1 MSFQYENQK
10 KAPIVDKMKGTL
22 VGGVPNYYNLPIHK
36 DNEDL
41 SYIAPVLSSTSASN
55 YRIVPKQAKKG
66 DACAWEQ
73 EGLALQ
79 VQHLWGGITCITCIT
94 CMYLYHLYYL
104 IYWKSKKK
112 HQSLTHSVSDNLK
125 SRDASASKNSNKPIT
140 NLSTNCLRFVLVF
153 PFSRKIWKKRVWKI
167 GEKLSL
173 SDSTVQY
180 KAFNMIISSC
190 AGARTSVWP
199 SDAPCLGETRPC
211 HSSSR
216 LSVST
221 AINYHSTRLS

>member
-1 MSFQYENQK
+1 MNAAFDWQTKSTEGILERYHAVIEQDQIGLDSSARWWSGQWAGSPGGAAGSPGRGGYYYKITLWK
-10 KAPIVDKMKGTL
+10 KV
-22 VGGVPNYYNLPIHK
+22 N
-36 DNEDL
+36 
-41 SYIAPVLSSTSASN
+41 
-55 YRIVPKQAKKG
+55 
-66 DACAWEQ
+66 
-73 EGLALQ
+73 
-79 VQHLWGGITCITCIT
+79 
-94 CMYLYHLYYL
+94 
-104 IYWKSKKK
+104 
-112 HQSLTHSVSDNLK
+112 HSVSDNLK